1 MASRVD
7 SGQASGM
14 EVIRAG
20 GRSRPSVRALAVA
33 RLIGVLYVVTG
44 LCVAWLTLATPFVE
58 LFSARGR
65 AFASE
70 PAFHA
75 LGWLMALALPA
86 TCLLLGSHRLLEFTE
101 IPNPFR
107 ARRDPLAGLGSSL
120 GRDYVA
126 VRGFILPGGRS
137 ISALLVGPPGIVVL
151 GLLPPPSEARPVGG
165 HWEARTSDDQWVAAE
180 NPLDRAARDAEAVRR
195 WLIGDDHDFAVKVYA
210 VVLANDT
217 TVGRT
222 KTTTVIDRTGLP
234 GFLASLPPH
243 RTFTSSR
250 RDRVVAR
257 IRGGIDPNASPSS
270 W

>member
-1 MASRVD
+1 
-7 SGQASGM
+7 M

-20 GRSRPSVRALAVA
+20 GRSRPSVRALAIA

-44 LCVAWLTLATPFVE
+44 LCVAWLTLATPFVA

-75 LGWLMALALPA
+75 LGWLFALGLPA
-86 TCLLLGSHRLLEFTE
+86 TCLLLGGHRLLDFSE

-107 ARRDPLAGLGSSL
+107 SRRGLLAGLGSSL
-120 GRDYVA
+120 GGDYVA
-126 VRGFILPGGRS
+126 VSGLVLPGGRYVE
-137 ISALLVGPPGIVVL
+137 ALLVGPPGIVVL
-151 GLLPPPSEARPVGG
+151 GQLPRQSDARPVGG
-165 HWEARTSDDQWVAAE
+165 HWEARTRDDQWVAVE

-195 WLIGDDHDFAVKVYA
+195 WLVADDHDFVVKVYA
-210 VVLANDT
+210 VVLASDDAI
-217 TVGRT
+217 GRT
-222 KTTTVIDRTGLP
+222 KTTAVIDRAGLP

-243 RTFTSSR
+243 RTFTSAR
-250 RDRVVAR
+250 RDQVVAR
-257 IRGGIDPNASPSS
+257 IRQGIDPGASPSN